1 MRFTIWA
8 GYLTDSHLF
17 NQWCITREATD
28 PLFLKCRKD
37 YYGFNGHAMEAYA
50 KRMKFPWRKRISI
63 DHLPYPKDSPGAVD
77 TTRRYTIFAFRDYEV
92 TGSLLRFSSGHK
104 HQETDRDREYKS
116 QIEELLGFELGAW
129 TVVSSI
135 GHQGLFYNF
144 SAETIPV
151 IYELMKQRA
160 QMKRDGT
167 VELQAIEEG
176 KYETKRAV
184 ALNSANSGRSRLT
197 PD

>member
-17 NQWCITREATD
+17 DQWCITREATD

-37 YYGFNGHAMEAYA
+37 CYGFNEHAMETYA
-50 KRMKFPWRKRISI
+50 KRMKLPWRKKISI
-63 DHLPYPKDSPGAVD
+63 DYLPYPKESLGAVES
-77 TTRRYTIFAFRDYEV
+77 TRRYTIFAFRDYEI
-92 TGSLLRFSSGHK
+92 TGSLLRFSSWRQY
-104 HQETDRDREYKS
+104 QETDRDREYKS

-144 SAETIPV
+144 SAETKPAI
-151 IYELMKQRA
+151 IDFIRQRA
-160 QMKRDGT
+160 QMKRDAIA
-167 VELQAIEEG
+167 ELKAKEEG
-176 KYETKRAV
+176 KDKTEGAV
-184 ALNSANSGRSRLT
+184 ACNSVQIPGAV
-197 PD
+197 D